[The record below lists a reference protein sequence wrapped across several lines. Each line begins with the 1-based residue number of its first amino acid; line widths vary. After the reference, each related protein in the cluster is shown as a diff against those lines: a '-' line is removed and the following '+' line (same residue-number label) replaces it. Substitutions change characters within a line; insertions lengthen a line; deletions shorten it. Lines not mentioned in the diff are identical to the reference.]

1 MYCLYIAI
9 SDMHIAKIDIFI
21 DIDKMLQY
29 IIDNFECK
37 EYLYVHEAIMS
48 YKVNHTSTFN
58 QN

>member
-1 MYCLYIAI
+1 MAI
-9 SDMHIAKIDIFI
+9 SDMHVAKIDISI